1 MASNFRFDS
10 DSEGD
15 DVSEHTRSDVSSPVP
30 QDDDDGPRPYWFE
43 FTEEEDEEEVREVLS
58 KEQRSANE
66 LFAIFDKYDWSVTN
80 SDFAEAQKF
89 FADLV
94 TKTKIHMEKFDI
106 RKIVELNE
114 ATNDDEDQVRSLWGI
129 LQESVAED
137 EMIEQGLR
145 RSDDEDAAAKP
156 GYNRL
161 VRLQEERIK
170 FRAYLEAQKEQAK
183 VAIARAEEEDEG
195 EVTESVLL
203 GRLEDAWLGKR
214 KDKRVNGAQSCFE
227 IAKTATDLK
236 FADVAITAEV
246 VYALLSLKEESRRV
260 VSIPCATLT
269 RYFDKLLAIIK
280 PILSRKDIVDNF
292 DALKE
297 NITGDAPESNE
308 QTFRSGIVIPGGI
321 VSVCSTLFGEL
332 RSSLVFTKIFEVDY
346 KSLLLKENELSDFI
360 DQCFSYTNSK
370 SGKAS
375 LAKNLLAIVGQRSES
390 AHGKLFALLPTSERS
405 RALLAADVAT
415 TVQNLT
421 NVLVNDNISILYNVY
436 QLALQG
442 KFQEGKDAILRSGI
456 ADERDYNYWN
466 DEFSMMYNR
475 VVAQLGLAA
484 FAAAKFQ
491 EASECLQ
498 KIFVSGYDQKSA
510 ERVRSRDEVRTS
522 IGQEAP
528 RTDDSNAQ
536 LAWRDL
542 LVPAHFEISYDHLEL
557 AALVSEVILDAVADA
572 RRPYQ
577 HKKRSIIAR
586 QIKFPKYQHNVSG
599 NPNNTTETLRAV
611 VAALKNGEGK
621 EISRLIQAVPAWDSF
636 PQYNTTPQDNV
647 LSRIR
652 EEALKVYCYTYA
664 VSFLSISV
672 AELAAQFELPESS
685 VKCIINQALL
695 DKESPL
701 VAFWSQD
708 ESLLLVD
715 RGNVTRLQHLVNDA
729 ADKVYEL
736 AGIASGQSRGRGGRG
751 GRGRGRRN

>member
-10 DSEGD
+10 DSEAD

-30 QDDDDGPRPYWFE
+30 QDDDGPRQYWFE

-66 LFAIFDKYDWSVTN
+66 IFAVFDKYDWSVTN
-80 SDFAEAQKF
+80 SDFAEAQKHF
-89 FADLV
+89 VDIVAKAKV
-94 TKTKIHMEKFDI
+94 HVEKFDI
-106 RKIVELNE
+106 RKIVDLNE
-114 ATNDDEDQVRSLWGI
+114 ATTEDEDQVRSLWGI

-161 VRLQEERIK
+161 VKLQEERMK
-170 FRAYLEAQKEQAK
+170 FRAYLEALKVQAK
-183 VAIARAEEEDEG
+183 TAIALAEEEEEG

-214 KDKRVNGAQSCFE
+214 KDKKVNGAQSCAA
-227 IAKTATDLK
+227 IVKTAADLK
-236 FADVAITAEV
+236 FTDVTVTAEAV
-246 VYALLSLKEESRRV
+246 HALLSIKEESRRV
-260 VSIPCATLT
+260 VSIPCATLV
-269 RYFDKLLAIIK
+269 RHFDKLVSLIK
-280 PILSRKDIVDNF
+280 PILSRKDVVDSF

-297 NITGDAPESNE
+297 RSSTDAPEGDV
-308 QTFRSGIVIPGGI
+308 QFRSGIVIPGGI
-321 VSVCSTLFGEL
+321 VSVCTTLFSVL
-332 RSSLVFTKIFEVDY
+332 RSSLVFTKIYEVDY
-346 KSLLLKENELSDFI
+346 KTLLVKENELSDFI

-370 SGKAS
+370 SGKIS
-375 LAKNLLAIVGQRSES
+375 LAKNLLSVVGQRSEV
-390 AHGKLFALLPTSERS
+390 AHKALFALLSATDRPRS
-405 RALLAADVAT
+405 LLAADITT
-415 TVQNLT
+415 TVKNLT
-421 NVLVNDNISILYNVY
+421 NILVNDNISVLYNVY

-442 KFQEGKDAILRSGI
+442 KFQEGKDVILRSGI
-456 ADERDYNYWN
+456 SEEREYSYWN

-475 VVAQLGLAA
+475 VIAQLGLAA

-498 KIFVSGYDQKSA
+498 KLFVSGYDQKMA

-542 LVPAHFEISYDHLEL
+542 LVPAHFEILYDHLEL
-557 AALVSEVILDAVADA
+557 AASVSEVILDAVADA

-599 NPNNTTETLRAV
+599 SPNNTTEMLRAV
-611 VAALKNGEGK
+611 VVALKNGEGK
-621 EISRLIQAVPAWDSF
+621 QITALIRDARAWDCF
-636 PQYNTTPQDNV
+636 PQYNTTPRDNV
-647 LSRIR
+647 IARIR

-664 VSFLSISV
+664 VSFSSLSV
-672 AELAAQFELPESS
+672 ADLATQFELTADS
-685 VKCIINQALL
+685 VRCIINQALL

-708 ESLLLVD
+708 EELLLVD